1 MNGIVNKLVENNGIN
16 LSADNIANI
25 IAFNNRDE
33 TPAYQQHSPDISKM
47 IVMSGYSNN
56 YDYYYWGLAI
66 FEVNKISKTFTRLSF
81 EESHNIDSISI
92 TEITI
97 DTDSDTI
104 RVTRSDG
111 YSQGGCAIY
120 LKS

>member
-1 MNGIVNKLVENNGIN
+1 MNGIVNKLAENNGIN

-25 IAFNNRDE
+25 IAFNSRDE
-33 TPAYQQHSPDISKM
+33 TPAYQQYSPDISKM
-47 IVMSGYSNN
+47 IVMSGYS
-56 YDYYYWGLAI
+56 YWGLAI

-111 YSQGGCAIY
+111 YNQGGCIIY

>member
-1 MNGIVNKLVENNGIN
+1 M
-16 LSADNIANI
+16 I
-25 IAFNNRDE
+25 I
-33 TPAYQQHSPDISKM
+33 I
-47 IVMSGYSNN
+47 IG
-56 YDYYYWGLAI
+56 GLAI

-111 YSQGGCAIY
+111 YQQGGCAIY